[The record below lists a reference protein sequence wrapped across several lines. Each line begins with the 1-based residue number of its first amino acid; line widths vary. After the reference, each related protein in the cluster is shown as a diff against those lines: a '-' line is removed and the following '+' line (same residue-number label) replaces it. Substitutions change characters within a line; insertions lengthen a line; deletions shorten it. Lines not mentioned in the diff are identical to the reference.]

1 LIRSRAAL
9 LFAALATALLASP
22 ALAHR
27 LSPAFFGLAETAPGV
42 YAVQWK
48 VSISGGLA
56 SALEPKVPQG
66 CSLLGDVRTYVM
78 NEDVRFQHGTMSCP
92 GGIGGR
98 EFKVDGLDL
107 TQTDVLLRVDY
118 LDGSASNQRLTPG
131 EPSVVIPVRPSALE
145 VIRTYT
151 VLGIG
156 HILGGVDHLL
166 FVLALLLLVRGLG
179 RLIATVTAFTLAH
192 SVTLAAATLGFVHV
206 PSAPV
211 EATIA
216 LSILFLASELARQPL
231 SSAPSMRRSIVGAS
245 APSGAG
251 VDPRADLTARFPWLV
266 AFSFGLLHGFGFAG
280 ALSEVGVP
288 QKAVPLALLFFNV
301 GVEIG
306 QLLFI
311 ASVLTLGWLVRRAAI
326 HAPSW
331 WPRAAAY
338 GIGSVAAFW
347 VVQRTAAIF

>member
-1 LIRSRAAL
+1 MIRARPASL
-9 LFAALATALLASP
+9 VAALAAALLASP

-27 LSPAFFGLAETAPGV
+27 LSPAFFGLTETAPGI

-66 CSLLGDVRTYVM
+66 CSLTGDVRTYVV
-78 NEDVRFQHGTMSCP
+78 NEDVRFQHGTMSCA

-98 EFKVDGLDL
+98 EFKVDGLEL

-118 LDGSASNQRLTPG
+118 LDGSASNQRLTPTD
-131 EPSVVIPVRPSALE
+131 PSVVIPERPSALE

-166 FVLALLLLVRGLG
+166 FVLALLLLVRGIG
-179 RLIATVTAFTLAH
+179 RLVATVTAFTLAH

-206 PSAPV
+206 PPAPV
-211 EATIA
+211 KTTIT
-216 LSILFLASELARQPL
+216 LSILFLASELARQPFAS
-231 SSAPSMRRSIVGAS
+231 SSADA
-245 APSGAG
+245 
-251 VDPRADLTARFPWLV
+251 RADLTTRFPWLV

-306 QLLFI
+306 QLAFI
-311 ASVLTLGWLVRRAAI
+311 AAVLAIGWSVRRAAI
-326 HAPSW
+326 RAPAW